1 MPGKTVERIVMDPLL
16 QFSERVA
23 ARLAEARHAPVCE
36 AAQYMA
42 QFEPKYRQFEQ
53 LADRLLSE
61 VVQPR
66 LESVASFFP
75 GARVRPA
82 APEHRCVAWFG
93 FCERFP
99 ATARVEF
106 TIDCDPQLEHAVVRF
121 ELSIVPSF
129 MKYDAH
135 DKLPLQLESV
145 DEQRATAWVEERLI
159 AFLDAYS
166 RLDRGEDDSS
176 NVMAT
181 DPVCGMQVDVSQAL
195 HADHR
200 GHAYYFCSEECRKR
214 FNEAPKKYVQFEVE

>member
-1 MPGKTVERIVMDPLL
+1 MDPLL

-23 ARLAEARHAPVCE
+23 ARLAEARRAPVCE

-93 FCERFP
+93 FCQRFP
-99 ATARVEF
+99 ATARIELTVEW
-106 TIDCDPQLEHAVVRF
+106 DQQLDHVVLHFDLR
-121 ELSIVPSF
+121 IMPSF
-129 MKYDAH
+129 VKYDGH
-135 DKLPLQLESV
+135 DKLPLENV
-145 DEQRATAWVEERLI
+145 EDEQHAAAWVEERLM
-159 AFLDAYS
+159 AFLDTYLQ
-166 RLDRGEDDSS
+166 LDQGDDDSID
-176 NVMAT
+176 VLAF
-181 DPVCGMQVDVSQAL
+181 DPVCGMQVNAATAVQ
-195 HADHR
+195 ADHR
-200 GHAYYFCSEECRKR
+200 GHTYFFCSEQCRQR
-214 FNEAPKKYVQFEVE
+214 FIEAPKRYVRLEVE